1 MFALQRK
8 RGRPPVTQ
16 SAKSKMEQKTALVK
30 QRLALLDSASSS
42 SSSSSS
48 AEIDKDD
55 DFVPMVRT
63 CVQRFSID
71 FILLL
76 FLSSY

>member
-8 RGRPPVTQ
+8 RGGPPGTQ

-30 QRLALLDSASSS
+30 QRLALLDSASS